1 MTTKQDL
8 LEDRISKWVSEQ
20 VEKAGAHG
28 VVVGLSGGIDS
39 SVTAALAKKAVANS
53 ALGLIMPCRSSKED
67 EELANLLAEKI
78 DLRTEKVD
86 LNPVFD
92 KFLEVLPPACRGA
105 KSNLKPRIRM
115 ATLYYFAAKFNYLV
129 AGTGNKSEIITGYF
143 TKHGDS
149 GADILPLGDL
159 LKSEVKE
166 IAKSLQ
172 IPEEIIERA
181 PTAGLW
187 EGQTDEKELGL
198 TYRDLDEAIEAI
210 ELRNA
215 ESLTPEVF
223 RRASELIDRSKH
235 KRQPIPIF
243 RKEKVK
249 CK

>member
-1 MTTKQDL
+1 MATKQEL
-8 LEDRISKWVSEQ
+8 LKEQISKWVSERI
-20 VEKAGAHG
+20 EKAGAHG
-28 VVVGLSGGIDS
+28 IVVGLSGGIDS
-39 SVTAALAKKAVANS
+39 SVTAALAKKAAANNV
-53 ALGLIMPCRSSKED
+53 LGLIMPCRSSKED

-78 DLRTEKVD
+78 DLRTEKID

-92 KFLEVLPPACRGA
+92 KFMEALPPACRGA

-115 ATLYYFAAKFNYLV
+115 TTLYYFAAKFNYLV

-166 IAKSLQ
+166 LAKSLD
-172 IPEEIIERA
+172 IPEEIIERE

-198 TYRDLDEAIEAI
+198 TYRDLDKAIEAI
-210 ELRNA
+210 ELQSA
-215 ESLTPEVF
+215 ESLPPEIF
-223 RRASELIDRSKH
+223 ERASELIDKSKH

-243 RKEKVK
+243 KKE
-249 CK
+249 